1 MLYKPRPRTKD
12 IMKFPV
18 SAARNSEG
26 SDPVVANSF
35 QGWIIEGK
43 IPSLHHFIAEL
54 GIFTALNRGDLKE

>member
-1 MLYKPRPRTKD
+1 
-12 IMKFPV
+12 MKFPV

-54 GIFTALNRGDLKE
+54 GIFTALKRGDLKE